1 MLLNFHSNKLF
12 FAEIFTGLS
21 ILSELRDIAGG
32 QWMFQMFQ
40 TMLENYTKHS
50 CDCYFEKFTKS
61 ERRIATTLESSF
73 AISPPLAFQSRPRAR
88 CRKLRSQTRKQGHAE
103 RDGAAAGPRD
113 AEPVPLADGIH
124 LKKLNNKLNRSH

>member
-61 ERRIATTLESSF
+61 ERRIATTRDSSF
-73 AISPPLAFQSRPRAR
+73 DISPPLPKADPARAAESSAQPDAETRACRAR
-88 CRKLRSQTRKQGHAE
+88 WGRSR
-103 RDGAAAGPRD
+103 AAGCRTCPARGWD
-113 AEPVPLADGIH
+113 TFEKIE
-124 LKKLNNKLNRSH
+124 